1 MNQIKKD
8 VERTTRR
15 EILRADSVIPLG
27 FSAESIVFAII
38 NDFKVEVFHLCL
50 KFHILK

>member
-15 EILRADSVIPLG
+15 EILRPEAVIPLG
-27 FSAESIVFAII
+27 FSAESIVFAIV
-38 NDFKVEVFHLCL
+38 NDVKVI
-50 KFHILK
+50 KIKNR